1 MPISQQDL
9 GRRLRAAREACRMT
23 QDDVAR
29 YLQVSRA
36 TVTQMELGNRAITSL
51 ELDRLAALFGRD
63 MREFLVA
70 TFHEE
75 DTLVA
80 LFRAHP
86 DVVEHA
92 EVGDVL
98 RRCLA
103 LGREVT
109 NLERLLGIDRD
120 LGRIATYALPVPRSK
135 WDAVQHGARVAEA
148 ERRRLGL
155 GLAPLAD
162 VTEILETQG
171 VRTAQADLPDDVS
184 GLTLCE
190 ASVGLFVVT
199 NRRHHLLRGRFSYA
213 HEYAHVLLDRERRG
227 TISRATDRDALLEV
241 RANAFA
247 AHLLMPDAGVRQFI
261 AALGKGAGSRQHAEV
276 FDESGV
282 VRALARAR
290 PGSQAIQMY
299 DVVQLAHYFG
309 VSRLAALYRL
319 HNLGLITEAELGH
332 LKAQE
337 EAGLGKDIAAL
348 LALPEPDH
356 EAARNAFRH
365 RFVSLGLEALRRGE
379 ITQAKL
385 EELAQMVELQPE
397 HLVGLLHEM
406 GLDAGEGT
414 GDVLM
419 PEE

>member
-1 MPISQQDL
+1 MPISQQEL
-9 GRRLRAAREACRMT
+9 GRRLRAAREAYRMT

-29 YLQVSRA
+29 HLGMSRA

-51 ELDRLAALFGRD
+51 ELDRLAYLFGRD
-63 MREFLVA
+63 IREFLA
-70 TFHEE
+70 ETFHEE

-86 DVVEHA
+86 DVVEHE
-92 EVGDVL
+92 EVVDAL

-109 NLERLLGIDRD
+109 NLERLLSIDRD
-120 LGRIATYALPVPRSK
+120 VGRIATYPLPALQST
-135 WDAVQHGARVAEA
+135 WNAVQQGARVADE

-155 GLAPLAD
+155 GIAPLAD
-162 VTEILETQG
+162 VAEILETQG
-171 VRTAQADLPDDVS
+171 VRTAQANLPEDVS
-184 GLTLCE
+184 GLTLSE
-190 ASVGLFVVT
+190 ASVGLFVVV
-199 NRRHHLLRGRFSYA
+199 NHRHHLLRRRFSYA
-213 HEYAHVLLDRERRG
+213 HEYAHVLLDREHRG
-227 TISRATDRDALLEV
+227 TISRTTDRDALIEV

-247 AHLLMPDAGVRQFI
+247 AHFLMPDAGVRQFI
-261 AALGKGAGSRQHAEV
+261 AALGKGATNRQHAEV

-282 VRALARAR
+282 VRALARAQ
-290 PGSQAIQMY
+290 PGSQTIQMY
-299 DVVQLAHYFG
+299 DVVQLAHYFE

-319 HNLGLITEAELGH
+319 HHVRLLTETELAY

-337 EAGLGKDIAAL
+337 EAGIGKELVAVL
-348 LALPEPDH
+348 ELPEPDH
-356 EAARNAFRH
+356 EAARNAFRR

-397 HLVGLLHEM
+397 HLARLLHDM
-406 GLDAGEGT
+406 GLDEGEGT
-414 GDVLM
+414 GDVLI